1 MTEENGR
8 GTKPAKP
15 PVHQP
20 RQVTPKSKGRPENR
34 ESRSRRSRGRRIAVF
49 PIVLALV
56 IGLAAGFGAGYMKW
70 KWERPYTVDLK
81 AVEVPKWVKQEFIR
95 KNIFRGRT

>member
-1 MTEENGR
+1 MTEENGK
-8 GTKPAKP
+8 GTKPTKAP
-15 PVHQP
+15 AHQP
-20 RQVTPKSKGRPENR
+20 RQVAPKAKDRSENR
-34 ESRSRRSRGRRIAVF
+34 ESRSRRSRGRRIAVL

-81 AVEVPKWVKQEFIR
+81 ATQLC
-95 KNIFRGRT
+95 KNIVSLARKVVKVDK